1 MLEGVVVDNTQL
13 FNIRLQEWEHYYNF
27 ERPHGGL
34 AGQTPYER
42 LRERTQAP
50 AVSVSRTVVDPRGF
64 EPLTFRLPV

>member
-13 FNIRLQEWEHYYNF
+13 FNIRLQEWEHFYNF